1 VFIEENRRMEMHTP
15 TLDRKGILSFIAL
28 ACGLAWL
35 VVSPL
40 WLSGQGLRHPLVGVV
55 LILMMWTPALA
66 VLIVTRL
73 ISPPPE
79 GLQRATG
86 LVLGRGRR
94 WGWYWLFAWL
104 GVTLLVLATPFVG
117 ALFGLY
123 TLDLVEFSG
132 FRAALEAA
140 GAGPMLEQTPIQ
152 VLVLAQLA
160 LLPLAPAM
168 NAIFAFGEEW
178 GWRGYLLPR
187 LLPLGQWPA
196 LILSG
201 IIWGLWH
208 APVVLLGYNYPD
220 HRASGWLLM
229 TAMCVVWGL
238 LFGWT
243 RLATGSV
250 WPAVI
255 GHGALN
261 GSAGIVVLLGQAG
274 TPVNPALVGVT
285 GVTGWILPLL
295 VVGAL
300 ALSGRLPVAD
310 APDLVGPQ
318 AGAAERA
325 TSAGAP

>member
-1 VFIEENRRMEMHTP
+1 METRIP
-15 TLDRKGILSFIAL
+15 PLDRKGILSFILL
-28 ACGLAWL
+28 AYGLAWL
-35 VVSPL
+35 VISPL
-40 WLSGQGLRHPLVGVV
+40 WLSGQGLRHPLVG
-55 LILMMWTPALA
+55 LLLPLMMWTPALA

-94 WGWYWLFAWL
+94 WGWYWLFASL
-104 GVTLLVLATPFVG
+104 GITLLVLATPFVG

-123 TLDLVEFSG
+123 RLDLVEFSG
-132 FRAALEAA
+132 FRATLEAA
-140 GAGPMLEQTPIQ
+140 GAGPLLEQTPIR

-160 LLPLAPAM
+160 LLPLAPAL
-168 NAIFAFGEEW
+168 NAVFAFGEEW

-201 IIWGLWH
+201 IVWGLWH
-208 APVVLLGYNYPD
+208 APVILLGYNYPN
-220 HRASGWLLM
+220 HLASGWLLM

-255 GHGALN
+255 AHGALN
-261 GSAGIVVLLGQAG
+261 GSAGIVVLLGQAD
-274 TPVNPALVGVT
+274 TPIDPALVGVT

-295 VVGAL
+295 VVGL
-300 ALSGRLPVAD
+300 LVLSGRLPVAD
-310 APDLVGPQ
+310 APDL
-318 AGAAERA
+318 AGQQPDTPAR
-325 TSAGAP
+325 TAPEGVS

>member
-1 VFIEENRRMEMHTP
+1 METRIP
-15 TLDRKGILSFIAL
+15 TLDRKGILSFILL
-28 ACGLAWL
+28 AYGLAWL

-40 WLSGQGLRHPLVGVV
+40 WLSGQGLRHPLVGV
-55 LILMMWTPALA
+55 LLPLMMWTPALA
-66 VLIVTRL
+66 VLIVTRV

-86 LVLGRGRR
+86 LVLGRGRS
-94 WGWYWLFAWL
+94 WGWYWLFAWF
-104 GVTLLVLATPFVG
+104 GITLLVLATPFVG
-117 ALFGLY
+117 ALFGVY
-123 TLDLVEFSG
+123 MLDLVEFSG
-132 FRAALEAA
+132 FRATLEAA
-140 GAGPMLEQTPIQ
+140 GAGPVLEQTPIQ
-152 VLVLAQLA
+152 MLVLAQLA
-160 LLPLAPAM
+160 LLPLAPAI
-168 NAIFAFGEEW
+168 NAVFAFGEEW

-208 APVVLLGYNYPD
+208 APVILLGYNYPS
-220 HRASGWLLM
+220 HPASGWLLM

-255 GHGALN
+255 AHGALN
-261 GSAGIVVLLGQAG
+261 GSAGIVVLLAQAD
-274 TPVNPALVGVT
+274 TPVAPALVGVT

-300 ALSGRLPVAD
+300 VLSGRLPVPD
-310 APDLVGPQ
+310 APDLAWQQPGTP
-318 AGAAERA
+318 APTAAE
-325 TSAGAP
+325 GAP

>member
-1 VFIEENRRMEMHTP
+1 MESHRP
-15 TLDRKGILSFIAL
+15 TLDRKGILSFILL
-28 ACGLAWL
+28 AYGLAWL

-40 WLSGQGLRHPLVGVV
+40 WLSGQGLRHPLVG
-55 LILMMWTPALA
+55 LLLPLMMWTPALA

-79 GLQRATG
+79 GLPRATG
-86 LVLGRGRR
+86 LVLGRGRG

-104 GVTLLVLATPFVG
+104 GIPLLVLATPFVG
-117 ALFGLY
+117 ALVGLY
-123 TLDLVEFSG
+123 TLDLVAFSG
-132 FRAALEAA
+132 FRATLEAA
-140 GAGPMLEQTPIQ
+140 GAGPLLAQTPIQ

-160 LLPLAPAM
+160 LLPLAPAI
-168 NAIFAFGEEW
+168 NAVFAFGEEW

-201 IIWGLWH
+201 IVWGLWH
-208 APVVLLGYNYPD
+208 MPVILLGYNYPD
-220 HRASGWLLM
+220 HPASGWLLM

-255 GHGALN
+255 AHGALN
-261 GSAGIVVLLGQAG
+261 GSAGIVLLLGQAG
-274 TPVNPALVGVT
+274 TPADPALVGVT

-295 VVGAL
+295 VVGVL
-300 ALSGRLPVAD
+300 ALSRRLPVPD
-310 APDLVGPQ
+310 APDLAGPQ
-318 AGAAERA
+318 LDTPARTTLE
-325 TSAGAP
+325 GAP